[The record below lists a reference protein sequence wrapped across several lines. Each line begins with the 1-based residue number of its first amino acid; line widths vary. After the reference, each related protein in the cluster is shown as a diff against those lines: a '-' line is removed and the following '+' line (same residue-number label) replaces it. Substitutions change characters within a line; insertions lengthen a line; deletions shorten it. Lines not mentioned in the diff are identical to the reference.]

1 MKKFMLFLFVGL
13 CTLSYMYSVQD
24 KIVLNQSELTAAR
37 SSAEIEQLR
46 YSLSNIKNTI
56 MQTAEERN
64 SYLLDD
70 QKLNDYKTQMN

>member
-1 MKKFMLFLFVGL
+1 
-13 CTLSYMYSVQD
+13 MYSVQD